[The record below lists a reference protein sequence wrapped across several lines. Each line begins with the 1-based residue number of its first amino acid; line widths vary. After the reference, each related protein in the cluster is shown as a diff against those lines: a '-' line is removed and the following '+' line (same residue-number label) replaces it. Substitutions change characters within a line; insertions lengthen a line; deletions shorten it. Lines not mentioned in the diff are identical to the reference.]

1 MRITFKGHLAAAL
14 ATIMMTIFSQ
24 AATASSLETLIM
36 PGKVVSDHAKYETQC
51 EKCHES
57 FSKHTQKKR
66 CFKCHKKVA
75 TDIKEQRGFHG
86 RIKDIE
92 KRACKSCHTEHIGR
106 DADIVHL
113 DSDTFDH
120 HQTDFPLEGAHLGLA
135 CASCHKKGKK
145 HRDAPSAC
153 NDCHHKDDPHKGR
166 LGKKCDKC
174 HSVKAWKTSRF
185 DHSKTK
191 FPLRGKHKKT
201 SCNSCHPNERY
212 KNIARECV
220 ACHRIND
227 VHSERYSD
235 KCEKCHTAK
244 KWKELVF
251 DHDKDTH
258 FKLKGA
264 HISVACDTCHT
275 GKLYGV
281 KLGKTCYDCHKHDDK
296 HAGRYG
302 RKCGSCH
309 GNREWH
315 HTAFSH
321 DKDTKFPL
329 KGAHKD
335 VTCQVCH
342 RGKPEKEKD
351 RTTCFACHKNDDVH
365 KGKEGKRCE
374 RCHNEGQWD
383 KRVVFDHDIT
393 RFPLIGLHAA
403 VPCEECHLSSSY
415 KVDSYACDACHKKD
429 DVHKQTLGS
438 KCATCHNPN
447 GWRVWR
453 FDHNKDTDYK
463 LDGAHTKVHCKRCH
477 RKPVSGKIKLN
488 KTCGACHSSD
498 DPHNGGFG
506 QQCEHCHVTESFK
519 KVRFNG
525 GREYTLPGAQ

>member
-14 ATIMMTIFSQ
+14 ATIMMTIFSLT
-24 AATASSLETLIM
+24 ATASSLETLIM

-51 EKCHES
+51 EKCHEP

-75 TDIKEQRGFHG
+75 ADIKEQRGFHG
-86 RIKDIE
+86 RIKNIE

-120 HQTDFPLEGAHLGLA
+120 HQTDFPLKGAHLGLA

-191 FPLRGKHKKT
+191 FPLRGKHKET

-227 VHSERYSD
+227 VHSGRYSD

-251 DHDKDTH
+251 NHNKDTH

-309 GNREWH
+309 GSREWH

-335 VTCQVCH
+335 VTCQACH

-351 RTTCFACHKNDDVH
+351 RTNCFACHKDDDVH

-374 RCHNEGQWD
+374 RCHNEEQWD

-403 VPCEECHLSSSY
+403 VPCEECHLSSNY
-415 KVDSYACDACHKKD
+415 KMDSYTCDACHKKD

-506 QQCEHCHVTESFK
+506 QLCERCHVTKSFK